1 MNPEPD
7 TLAVA
12 HELASEHGME
22 LEQAAVTVSAVVSLT
37 AGIGAKVDRLVDA
50 VGALRT
56 ELGVL
61 GQKVDSL
68 DTKVDSLDTKVDSLD
83 TRVDGLMWRFVGVA
97 IGLVSGVAVV
107 FGIALAAVRLT
118 A

>member
-37 AGIGAKVDRLVDA
+37 AGIGAKVDRLVDE

-61 GQKVDSL
+61 GQ
-68 DTKVDSLDTKVDSLD
+68 KVDSLDTKVDSLD